1 MPLPGENAKCESTL
15 RRRIRYSKQVVLA
28 MGASLGMATM
38 GMTVTWPNALLRDLR
53 VNNATLMGTQLHLAE
68 WQKDLMGSVVF
79 VGSLPGILVAGWIL
93 GSLGRRR
100 SMAVGAAPGL
110 LGWIL
115 VALGAN
121 VSMLVLGRMLQGFT
135 LGMVSVAAT
144 TYITE
149 LPDASIR
156 GFACVLP
163 TLFAEAGNLFV
174 ASLSLVLP
182 WYHLAFVCASVTALF
197 IVITFLLPESPSYL
211 VFCKEDARAL
221 KVLAMLRGPD
231 ASVEEELRI
240 LKKQNEGLAGDNPGW
255 RSLLKGAVVRR
266 ILVVVALFLVQS
278 FSGLMVFV
286 SNASRILRSVG
297 SALDERHS
305 TIVVFGVELL
315 GCACSCCLQDR
326 FGRRRSVVFSL
337 VVMAAALVAMGTYVF
352 LAGSAAPAPV
362 EVADLP
368 AHALNSTFYLH
379 VPRGEDDLVEVGT
392 ELSASMMR
400 EAEAGLAGWEWVP
413 LACLV
418 IYMFV
423 MCLGIRTVP
432 YILASEYFPT
442 TIRPQA
448 TSVCMTFASFIIFA
462 ALQTYSLL
470 LEALTQAGLYW
481 TYGAVATGGA
491 LFSLVFIT
499 ETSGKTIG

>member
-1 MPLPGENAKCESTL
+1 MPLPDENAINESTL
-15 RRRIRYSKQVVLA
+15 RRRIRYCKQVVLA

-53 VNNATLMGTQLHLAE
+53 VDNTTLVGTQLHLAD

-79 VGSLPGILVAGWIL
+79 VGSLPGLLVAGWVL
-93 GSLGRRR
+93 GRLGRRR
-100 SMAVGAAPGL
+100 SMALGAAPGL
-110 LGWIL
+110 LGWVL
-115 VALGAN
+115 VALAAN
-121 VSMLVLGRMLQGFT
+121 VSMLTVGRMLQGFT

-163 TLFAEAGNLFV
+163 TLFSEAGNLFV

-182 WYHLAFVCASVTALF
+182 WHHLAFVCASVTVLF
-197 IVITFLLPESPSYL
+197 IAITFLLPESPSYL
-211 VFCKEDARAL
+211 VVCKEESRAR

-231 ASVEEELRI
+231 VDVEEELRI
-240 LKKQNEGLAGDNPGW
+240 LKKQNEGLVGDNPDW
-255 RSLLKGAVVRR
+255 RSLLKGVVVRR
-266 ILVVVALFLVQS
+266 VLVVVALFLIQS

-297 SALDERHS
+297 SAMDERLS

-326 FGRRRSVVFSL
+326 IGRRRSVVLSL
-337 VVMAAALVAMGTYVF
+337 VVMAAALVAMGTYAF
-352 LAGSAAPAPV
+352 LAGSAAPAV
-362 EVADLP
+362 LEVADLP
-368 AHALNSTFYLH
+368 DQSLNITFYLH
-379 VPRGEDDLVEVGT
+379 VPRDEGEQLRVGA
-392 ELSASMMR
+392 EPSMGV
-400 EAEAGLAGWEWVP
+400 GLAGWEWVP
-413 LACLV
+413 LTCLV
-418 IYMFV
+418 IYMFI

-448 TSVCMTFASFIIFA
+448 TSVCMTFASLIIFV

-481 TYGAVATGGA
+481 TYGAVAAGGA

-499 ETSGKTIG
+499 ETSGKTVG

>member
-1 MPLPGENAKCESTL
+1 MPVPDENAINESAL

-53 VNNATLMGTQLHLAE
+53 VDNTTLVGTRLHLAD

-79 VGSLPGILVAGWIL
+79 VGSLPGLLVAGWVL
-93 GSLGRRR
+93 GRLGRRR
-100 SMAVGAAPGL
+100 SMALGAAPGL
-110 LGWIL
+110 LGWLL

-121 VSMLVLGRMLQGFT
+121 VSMLAVGRMLQGFT

-163 TLFAEAGNLFV
+163 TLFSEAGNLFV

-182 WYHLAFVCASVTALF
+182 WYHLAFVCASVTVLF
-197 IVITFLLPESPSYL
+197 IAITFLLPESPSYL
-211 VFCKEDARAL
+211 VVCKEESRAR
-221 KVLAMLRGPD
+221 KVLAMLRGSD
-231 ASVEEELRI
+231 VDVEEELRI

-255 RSLLKGAVVRR
+255 RSLLKGVVVRR
-266 ILVVVALFLVQS
+266 VLVVVALFLIQS

-297 SALDERHS
+297 SAMDERLS

-326 FGRRRSVVFSL
+326 IGRRRSVVLSL
-337 VVMAAALVAMGTYVF
+337 VVMAAALVAMGTYAF
-352 LAGSAAPAPV
+352 LAGNAAAAAL

-368 AHALNSTFYLH
+368 AKALNSTFYLH
-379 VPRGEDDLVEVGT
+379 VPREKGEQLRVVAEPSMDVMKEV
-392 ELSASMMR
+392 
-400 EAEAGLAGWEWVP
+400 GLAGWEWVP

-418 IYMFV
+418 VYMFV

-470 LEALTQAGLYW
+470 LEVLTQAGLYW
-481 TYGAVATGGA
+481 TYGAVAACGA

-499 ETSGKTIG
+499 ETSGKTVG